1 MAGLRL
7 LGGLC
12 AAVALALVLDA
23 AVCLLPTN
31 EYQRWQ
37 LPGEELDRRA
47 PWIYERIHFDPRPVD
62 VAIIGSSRAQLGF
75 SAAAVEDRLAQ
86 HGKHANV
93 VNFALPFQ
101 GDDLMAMIVD
111 ELYKTKSPKVI
122 VLQVDERPTLVG
134 HPALKII
141 APE

>member
-37 LPGEELDRRA
+37 LPGDYFDRRA
-47 PWIYERIHFDPRPVD
+47 PWIYERIHFDPEAGRRRDHRVFSARSLASAPPPWRT
-62 VAIIGSSRAQLGF
+62 GSSAARQARQRRQFRAPISG
-75 SAAAVEDRLAQ
+75 
-86 HGKHANV
+86 G
-93 VNFALPFQ
+93 
-101 GDDLMAMIVD
+101 
-111 ELYKTKSPKVI
+111 
-122 VLQVDERPTLVG
+122 
-134 HPALKII
+134 
-141 APE
+141 